1 MGIKF
6 EKNVAFVLLICMM
19 LVGVGVASETVDNSS
34 QSLRTITDKA
44 GNIVENV
51 PAIEDINR
59 VILISPPMLGMY
71 YTLGF
76 DPDKIIG
83 TNPKALENAKM
94 GIFYEMCPEC
104 SNISSDFFTTGFD
117 VNAEELLKR
126 NPDIALCDFDGHGK
140 AFRAVEEFPVV
151 TILDGK
157 DTRDPF
163 KTAEDMISMMTT
175 VFGNQEKGDQL
186 IEYGEKAL
194 ADVREKAATIDEND
208 KLKAMV
214 IHLTSEGKIDPR
226 NKNFYSDFWF
236 NESGLINV
244 AGDLDT
250 NSYVD
255 MEQVYDWNPDIIFIY
270 YGPSSND
277 IIENNVEGV
286 DWSRVQAV
294 KDKKV
299 YTFPRGVS
307 SWYPFGGESPLLIKW
322 IAQTAYP
329 DVFNYDMKQETFD
342 FYKQFFDYELS
353 DDQISKILNPDN

>member
-1 MGIKF
+1 MNIEFK
-6 EKNVAFVLLICMM
+6 KLIVCTLLISLMT
-19 LVGVGVASETVDNSS
+19 VGFCIASETNDTDAG
-34 QSLRTITDKA
+34 SLRTIVDNA
-44 GNIVENV
+44 GNKVENL

-76 DPDKIIG
+76 DMDKIIG
-83 TNPKALENAKM
+83 TNPNALENAEM
-94 GIFYEMCPEC
+94 GVFYEMCPEC
-104 SNISSDFFTTGFD
+104 SNITSDFFTTGFD

-140 AFRAVEEFPVV
+140 AFRAVEKFPVV

-163 KTAEDMISMMTT
+163 KTAEDMITMMNT
-175 VFGNQEKGDQL
+175 VFGNQKKGARL

-194 ADVREKAATIDEND
+194 ADVREKTATIDDEN

-214 IHLTSEGKIDPR
+214 IHMTSDGKIDPR
-226 NKNFYSDFWF
+226 HKNFYSDFWLT
-236 NESGLINV
+236 ESGLINV
-244 AGDLDT
+244 AGDLEV

-270 YGPSSND
+270 YGPSSKD

-286 DWSRVQAV
+286 DWSSIQAV

-307 SWYPFGGESPLLIKW
+307 SWYPFGGESSLLIKW

-342 FYKQFFDYELS
+342 FYKEFFDYELS
-353 DDQISKILNPDN
+353 DDQISKILTPDN